1 MLEADCYALRHKA
14 GVAIGRQIDFVYQG
28 CAMIK
33 PWVFEFLP
41 ELGSPSVEPDPRDV
55 ATLFTRYLVVED
67 REPWGTMASN
77 AIRFCTATASGERS
91 QAEHA
96 GLATLP
102 LQT

>member
-1 MLEADCYALRHKA
+1 MVQHLLSTGRWREAKAPLERALVADPLYADALFNLAYACLNDGEMARA
-14 GVAIGRQIDFVYQG
+14 RA
-28 CAMIK
+28 
-33 PWVFEFLP
+33 
-41 ELGSPSVEPDPRDV
+41 
-55 ATLFTRYLVVED
+55 LFTRYLVVED